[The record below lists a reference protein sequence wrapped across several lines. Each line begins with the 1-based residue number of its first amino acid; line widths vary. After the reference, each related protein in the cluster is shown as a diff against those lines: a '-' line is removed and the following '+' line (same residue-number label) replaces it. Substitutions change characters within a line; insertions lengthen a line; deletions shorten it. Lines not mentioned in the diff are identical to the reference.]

1 MSLETEI
8 AGLSSKVTSLID
20 YITGF
25 KTSSAKAIADA
36 VAAAPAISRTFYVNQ
51 LIGDDLA
58 LGNVDSPLKTIDRAV
73 AATPSGGVADII
85 LVEDYTLAAPISVGS
100 RRIMIRGETESSNT
114 RKLILNEFLNAKGT
128 KQFGSFQFN
137 RASSV
142 DFGDLT
148 ISLPDTAGGLSAVQD
163 TYYAMVF
170 AGGTKMPGFMPIKLY
185 NVAFALRGTFTGKI
199 VGPGFP
205 SLSLTA
211 VNCTIPSALEGY
223 LISGVTAG
231 KDPNTLPHLLT
242 NITKL

>member
-8 AGLSSKVTSLID
+8 AALSSKATALFD
-20 YITGF
+20 YFSTAKAAI
-25 KTSSAKAIADA
+25 AKAIADA
-36 VAAAPAISRTFYVNQ
+36 VAAAPAISRTFYVNT
-51 LIGDDLA
+51 LIGDDSA
-58 LGNVDSPLKTIDRAV
+58 LGNVDTPFKTIDRAV

-85 LVEDYTLAAPISVGS
+85 LAEDYTLASPISVGS

-148 ISLPDTAGGLSAVQD
+148 ISLPDTAGGLPATQD
-163 TYYAMVF
+163 VYYALMF
-170 AGGTKMPGFMPIKLY
+170 AGGTKMPGFMPIKFY

-211 VNCTIPSALEGY
+211 VNCTIPAALEGY

-231 KDPNTLPHLLT
+231 KDPNTIPHLIT